1 MLQSTTEQLALS
13 ELDLEPMI
21 IKAMDSEEGHGWSFV
36 FACQVAEEYR
46 RFLILCLAYPDEP
59 IVPSK
64 HVDDFWHLHILDTQK
79 YMEDC
84 NQFLG
89 YMLHHFP
96 YFGMRGDEDAR
107 NLSNA
112 WQKTL
117 DFYAS
122 TFGEAASSEL
132 WTGSNRCPNC
142 GRRCK
147 KGARLPANQTVFDEK
162 RPKLADIGL
171 SL

>member
-1 MLQSTTEQLALS
+1 
-13 ELDLEPMI
+13 
-21 IKAMDSEEGHGWSFV
+21 
-36 FACQVAEEYR
+36 
-46 RFLILCLAYPDEP
+46 
-59 IVPSK
+59 
-64 HVDDFWHLHILDTQK
+64 
-79 YMEDC
+79 
-84 NQFLG
+84 
-89 YMLHHFP
+89 
-96 YFGMRGDEDAR
+96 MRGDEDAR

-147 KGARLPANQTVFDEK
+147 KGARLPANQAVFDEK